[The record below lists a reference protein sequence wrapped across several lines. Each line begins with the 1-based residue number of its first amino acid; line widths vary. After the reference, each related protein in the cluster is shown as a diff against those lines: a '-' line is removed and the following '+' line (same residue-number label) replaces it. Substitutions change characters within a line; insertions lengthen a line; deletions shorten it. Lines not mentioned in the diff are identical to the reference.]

1 MRNEKIFWT
10 MAFSLSLL
18 LLAGCGQR
26 EPAANLIL
34 TNYAGETIVNIS
46 VSHGGAVLET
56 SREGIRDTQICCFAL
71 PREDGCTYTV
81 AFEDLEGHT
90 CTGHFTDDF
99 SQENTVIYLR
109 ADHTAEGWTIG
120 RDAG

>member
-1 MRNEKIFWT
+1 MWNVKTFWT
-10 MAFSLSLL
+10 MAFTLSLL
-18 LLAGCGQR
+18 LMAGCGWR

-56 SREGIRDTQICCFAL
+56 SGEGIRDTQICCFTL
-71 PREDGCTYTV
+71 PREDGYTYTV
-81 AFEDLEGHT
+81 AFEDLEGRS
-90 CTGHFTDDF
+90 CTGQFTDDF
-99 SQENTVIYLR
+99 SQENTVIYMR

-120 RDAG
+120 RDAE